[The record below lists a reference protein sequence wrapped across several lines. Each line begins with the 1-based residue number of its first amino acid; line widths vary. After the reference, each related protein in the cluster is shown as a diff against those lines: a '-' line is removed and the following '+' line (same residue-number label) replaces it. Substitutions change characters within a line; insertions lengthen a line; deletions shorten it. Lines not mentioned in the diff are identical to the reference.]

1 MHGGDALLTTTW
13 KARGPRS
20 LRGAGWRWLTGQ
32 HRQAGLTRLLVSF
45 GLVAVIWELVARTLV
60 TNRLILVP
68 LSEVMTALVKEA
80 ANGALWV
87 HTRVTLTE
95 LAIAFPLAVLG
106 GIATGLLLASSRSL
120 QQVLDPLLT
129 AMYSVPVVAVAPLFI
144 SWIGLG
150 IESKVAIV
158 LLVSIFPIIINTE
171 VGLRST
177 EPILVEAAR
186 SFGATRWQVFWT
198 VMLPFSVPYI
208 LGGIRVAFA
217 RALVGVIVAEF
228 FGAVAGYGYAIL
240 AASQTF
246 NTALLLGYVVILA
259 MVGMLGSMAL
269 RAWERRLAP
278 WREPGDG

>member
-1 MHGGDALLTTTW
+1 MHG
-13 KARGPRS
+13 
-20 LRGAGWRWLTGQ
+20 
-32 HRQAGLTRLLVSF
+32 RQAGLVRLLVSF
-45 GLVAVIWELVARTLV
+45 GLVAAIWELVARTLV

-68 LSEVMTALVKEA
+68 LSEVLGALVKDA
-80 ANGALWV
+80 ASGALWV

-129 AMYSVPVVAVAPLFI
+129 ALYSVPVVAVAPLFI
-144 SWIGLG
+144 SWMGLG

-259 MVGMLGSMAL
+259 TVGMLGSMAL

-278 WREPGDG
+278 WREPSDG